1 MPAGSGE
8 RHWLGG
14 YWATVV
20 VPGEAT
26 GGRVSLVDL
35 LVEPGGYVVPHAH
48 AREDEIVRVL
58 AGRIGVRVADETG
71 WAEAGDQL
79 VAPPGVPHM
88 FWNVEQE
95 PARLL
100 AIFAPAGFER
110 FFPAAAPLFAPG
122 GPPDLDR
129 LMALAADFGISA
141 DWPRWLE
148 EVRTAHPGLRR

>member
-1 MPAGSGE
+1 M
-8 RHWLGG
+8 GG
-14 YWATVV
+14 YWASVV

-48 AREDEIVRVL
+48 AREDEIVQVL
-58 AGRIGVRVADETG
+58 DGRIGVRVAGERG
-71 WAEAGDQL
+71 WAEAGGQL

-88 FWNVEQE
+88 FWNAEPE

-110 FFPAAAPLFAPG
+110 FFPAAAPLVAAP
-122 GPPDLDR
+122 GPPDLEG
-129 LMALAADFGISA
+129 LMGLAADFGISA
-141 DWPRWLE
+141 DWPEWLE
-148 EVRTAHPGLRR
+148 EARAAHPELRRG